1 MNKAA
6 SAEGGARD
14 GFETL
19 LGENRVERF
28 ILGKRVGASRV
39 MLGSPTSRKLMLPV
53 RGQWWG
59 GKKTL
64 LILGNATE
72 CYKSLSF

>member
-28 ILGKRVGASRV
+28 IVGKRVGHQ
-39 MLGSPTSRKLMLPV
+39 G
-53 RGQWWG
+53 
-59 GKKTL
+59 
-64 LILGNATE
+64 
-72 CYKSLSF
+72 

>member
-28 ILGKRVGASRV
+28 IVGKRVGASRV

-53 RGQWWG
+53 RGQ
-59 GKKTL
+59 
-64 LILGNATE
+64 
-72 CYKSLSF
+72 